1 MDDFDSP
8 SPTTFVESSYYLG
21 GVRDSLGHLPPW
33 YQLLS
38 LGGVFCVIHLRNNAI
53 VTWLVVQLHSSIGT
67 EAMWPDEYK
76 DTLRA
81 MSFTE
86 RLCFTL
92 YGTALAAVA
101 VVFFRVFCQDTGNI
115 GWSVGQ
121 LFPDKKLPTVVMV
134 VLMCAAECI
143 RLQQVIVEQLNTPGS
158 LARFAMHSF
167 EGIEASEFDPRVAE
181 SNAHFVIQFELLR
194 AYLTQ
199 ACVHRVPVVLL
210 AGVYRLFRDV
220 PNKAHVALRWYMATI
235 AGFTVA
241 QEMLGMYIG
250 YMWTDWSLWAMVIWS
265 LVFIGV
271 VNFVYGLSKRAG
283 TVVTMSSANCVTE
296 ALRGLLTCS
305 ALWFIASLV
314 VLAFVVSV
322 HEELVLIWLFMSL
335 MILWTP
341 AIIDACAIDYMAFL
355 SIGAGC
361 VVYAMNGVASVWA
374 SVRFGVLHFLWW
386 LFVSLLYNAALHL
399 FASRYLAMTVAAAWF
414 LWSLAPP
421 TELWENA
428 ESAAELGLE
437 NGHGVVHLLTA
448 RVLWLR
454 AVADFRPLPKDS
466 WIYRRTQGDGRR
478 AFDFLLHAAVSA
490 SAACVVVSSI
500 VERRLP
506 DEARLAWQQRDIVS
520 ATPGVLLRKTI
531 RALVVVG
538 CVATSTGMWWVVR
551 HYALPM
557 WTQLLPDIISKSLA
571 TVAALTVLGNLMDMQ
586 DGLYTAFMRILGLR
600 EVLYTRNGETLTSD
614 EKPSSATQ
622 KMSADDSNGDFA
634 GTFE

>member
-1 MDDFDSP
+1 MDDLHTPLSTAFADS
-8 SPTTFVESSYYLG
+8 VYYLG

-38 LGGVFCVIHLRNNAI
+38 LGGVFCVIHLRNNAV

-101 VVFFRVFCQDTGNI
+101 VVFFRVFCQDTWNI
-115 GWSVGQ
+115 GGNVCQ
-121 LFPDKKLPTVVMV
+121 LFPDKKLPTIAMV
-134 VLMCAAECI
+134 ILMCAAECI
-143 RLQQVIVEQLNTPGS
+143 RLQQVIAQQFNTPGS
-158 LARFAMHSF
+158 LARFAMHGF
-167 EGIEASEFDPRVAE
+167 EEIEATEFDPRVAE
-181 SNAHFVIQFELLR
+181 SNAHFLIQFELLR

-199 ACVHRVPVVLL
+199 ACVHRVPAVLL

-235 AGFTVA
+235 AGFTVV
-241 QEMLGMYIG
+241 QELLGMYIQ
-250 YMWTDWSLWAMVIWS
+250 YVWTDWSLWAMVIWA

-283 TVVTMSSANCVTE
+283 TVVTMSSANSVTE

-305 ALWFIASLV
+305 VLWFIASLV

-355 SIGAGC
+355 SIGAGG
-361 VVYAMNGVASVWA
+361 VVYAMGGGVSVWT
-374 SVRFGVLHFLWW
+374 SVRFGALHFLWW
-386 LFVSLLYNAALHL
+386 LFVSLLYNAALHV
-399 FASRYLAMTVAAAWF
+399 FASRYIAMTVAAAWF

-437 NGHGVVHLLTA
+437 DGHGIVHLLTA

-454 AVADFRPLPKDS
+454 AVAEFRSLPKDS
-466 WIYRRTQGDGRR
+466 WIYARTQGDGRQ
-478 AFDFLLHAAVSA
+478 AFDFLLHAAVSG
-490 SAACVVVSSI
+490 SAACVAISSLA
-500 VERRLP
+500 ERRFT
-506 DEARLAWQQRDIVS
+506 DEARLVWQQRDIVS
-520 ATPGVLLRKTI
+520 ATPGVLLRKMI
-531 RALVVVG
+531 RTLVIVG
-538 CVATSTGMWWVVR
+538 CVAISASMWWVVR
-551 HYALPM
+551 HYVLPL
-557 WTQLLPDIISKSLA
+557 WTQLLPDIINKSLA
-571 TVAALTVLGNLMDMQ
+571 TVTAVTVLGNLMDMQ

-600 EVLYTRNGETLTSD
+600 DVLRAREGQAHASD
-614 EKPSSATQ
+614 DDPNAPAEKLSPEDN
-622 KMSADDSNGDFA
+622 DDTYEE
-634 GTFE
+634 TFE